1 MSATRKDLS
10 FAQQIAID
18 RRGDPYVYGGNW
30 DPMDRSTGTDC
41 SGCVI
46 DELDASINGTAMQ
59 WRRNA
64 DGEGGSTEDFRPPS
78 MGGAANPS
86 NGPFGL
92 IMVNDPSEFPP
103 DAAVLVAFHHGAGG
117 GANSHTWC
125 QVDKL
130 KIETNGD
137 SGTVL
142 WNGAQFTDDVL
153 DVHTIDT
160 PTQYGANNWWYLP
173 GPVAEDGSPIPT
185 GPSPLAGQAP
195 QAPSGQSVTDTLFAD
210 VSEFQKVVD
219 DSYPY
224 KVLSIRVCDGT
235 YQDHNF
241 AQNYAWMRAALD
253 SGQLTF
259 GILYTY
265 VRPSEWA
272 SNGQTMMAMIDA
284 NGGLHPRVALMEDV
298 ESGGNPTGDQSGPIN
313 NLHDLLAQ
321 YAGDPARVIGYGNVS
336 DLNGL
341 WPNKPAA
348 IRLIIAGYG
357 SNPDYPGKVAHQY
370 TDGTGF
376 GDGLPE
382 GASPFG
388 NCDMNSADGLDP
400 DAFAAAC
407 GIGQET
413 PVTPP
418 TSPDAPAVVPP
429 PIPSD
434 VDYLRLVY
442 EQLCGTI
449 DPSTGYGAGWPQ
461 LGKNPDGS
469 NRYLTDAVAAILQ
482 TSVKS
487 NSE

>member
-1 MSATRKDLS
+1 MSVTRKDLS

-46 DELDASINGTAMQ
+46 DELDASINGAAMQ

-64 DGEGGSTEDFRPPS
+64 DGAGGSTEDFRPPS

-86 NGPFGL
+86 SGPFGL
-92 IMVNDPSEFPP
+92 VMVNDPSEFPP
-103 DAAVLVAFHHGAGG
+103 DAAVLVAFHHGEGG
-117 GANSHTWC
+117 GTNSHTWC

-153 DVHTIDT
+153 DVHTIDS
-160 PTQYGANNWWYLP
+160 PTQYGGNNWWYLP
-173 GPVAEDGSPIPT
+173 GPVTEDGTPIPT
-185 GPSPLAGQAP
+185 GPSPLP
-195 QAPSGQSVTDTLFAD
+195 GQSTPPPAPIAPPTPVDTVDTLFSD
-210 VSEFQKVVD
+210 VSEFQPVVD

-241 AQNYAWMRAALD
+241 AQNYAWMRKALD

-259 GILYTY
+259 GIVYTY

-284 NGGLHPRVALMEDV
+284 NGGLHPRVALMLDV

-313 NLHDLLAQ
+313 SLHDLLAQ

-336 DLNGL
+336 DLNSL
-341 WPNKPAA
+341 WVTKPAA

-400 DAFAAAC
+400 DAFATAC

-413 PVTPP
+413 PVT
-418 TSPDAPAVVPP
+418 APE
-429 PIPSD
+429 IPSGPPSLVPAD
-434 VDYLRLVY
+434 KPTDPNELISEVWDQLRIV
-442 EQLCGTI
+442 
-449 DPSTGYGAGWPQ
+449 WPQ
-461 LGKNPDGS
+461 LGN
-469 NRYLTDAVAAILQ
+469 NTLVNALAVVGQKLDIPGFAPPQ
-482 TSVKS
+482 
-487 NSE
+487 